1 MLNFSIILIENTL
14 HTLGFVMPNVLQ
26 TIVLLLLYLPAGV

>member
-26 TIVLLLLYLPAGV
+26 TIVLLLLYLSAGV